1 MCVGS
6 RGKVKAKSLTYKCA
20 LIHTYGLDTDMC
32 VRVLV
37 CFQYAGPAGVESVE
51 SVRDRE
57 REREPGGTHTCK

>member
-32 VRVLV
+32 VCVLV

-51 SVRDRE
+51 NV
-57 REREPGGTHTCK
+57 